1 MSTRDDQ
8 MDYPLVRTEPRKSGT
23 SGGRRVLVTGLGTFW
38 GGRVAQALEADP
50 DVDVIVGLD
59 VFEPTVE
66 LERTE
71 YVRVD
76 ANYSILSRIVR
87 ATQVDT
93 IIHTFL
99 VVDPTMMSTRSM
111 HEINVIGTMN
121 LFAAASTPDST
132 VRDVIVKSSTM
143 VYGSAPEDPTWFT
156 EDSERS
162 RRATQP
168 IERSLEAV
176 EGYVRDFAEDN
187 PHVNVAL
194 MRFSNVVGAEIE
206 TPLTRLLQAPLVPS
220 LAGFDPRFQFV
231 HERDVVR
238 ALLFAFDHH
247 IAGIYNVAGD
257 EQIPW
262 SEVARLCGRR
272 TLPFPPYGTS
282 LIAGPLRRLGLLN
295 LPDEYEML
303 LKYGR
308 GVDNSKF
315 KRAGFEY
322 LYSSAEAVEEFIESL
337 RLRRTIGAHR
347 PAYRYERD
355 VEQFFRHSPAVVR
368 ERPTRDSE
376 ATRTPRS
383 AGGYEEA

>member
-1 MSTRDDQ
+1 MSRISRS
-8 MDYPLVRTEPRKSGT
+8 PLDSVADRPPET
-23 SGGRRVLVTGLGTFW
+23 GRRVLVTGLGTFW

-50 DVDVIVGLD
+50 NVDVIVGLD

-99 VVDPTMMSTRSM
+99 VVDPTQMSRRSM

-121 LFAAASTPDST
+121 LFAAASSANST
-132 VRDVIVKSSTM
+132 VRNVIVKSSTM
-143 VYGSAPEDPTWFT
+143 VYGCAPEDPTWFT
-156 EDSERS
+156 EDTPRS
-162 RRATQP
+162 RRSHAP

-194 MRFSNVVGAEIE
+194 LRFSNVIGAEIE
-206 TPLTRLLQAPLVPS
+206 TPLTRMLQLPMVPS
-220 LAGFDPRFQFV
+220 LFGFDSRFQFI

-238 ALLFAFDHH
+238 ALLFAFDHNV
-247 IAGIYNVAGD
+247 AGVYNVAGD
-257 EQIPW
+257 GQLPW
-262 SEVARLCGRR
+262 SEVAAICGKR
-272 TLPFPPYGTS
+272 TMAFPPYGTQ
-282 LIAGPLRRLGLLN
+282 LFAGPLRQLGLMD
-295 LPDEYEML
+295 LPEEYEGL

-308 GVDNSKF
+308 GVDNQRF
-315 KRAGFEY
+315 KDIGFQYEHT
-322 LYSSAEAVEEFIESL
+322 SAEAVNAFIQSV
-337 RLRRTIGAHR
+337 RLRRTIGDHQ
-347 PAYRYERD
+347 PSYRYERD

-368 ERPTRDSE
+368 ERPQPDLTLPIDDTE
-376 ATRTPRS
+376 
-383 AGGYEEA
+383 

>member
-1 MSTRDDQ
+1 MNDENDMVPSQDAGTAEDSAADD
-8 MDYPLVRTEPRKSGT
+8 RARK
-23 SGGRRVLVTGLGTFW
+23 GRRVLVTGLGTFW

-87 ATQVDT
+87 ATEIDT

-99 VVDPTMMSTRSM
+99 VVDPTIMSTRSM

-156 EDSERS
+156 EDTPRS
-162 RRATQP
+162 RRAVKP

-176 EGYVRDFAEDN
+176 EGYVSDFATDN

-194 MRFSNVVGAEIE
+194 LRFSNVVGAEIE
-206 TPLTRLLQAPLVPS
+206 TPLTRLLQLPLVPR
-220 LAGFDPRFQFV
+220 LAGFDPRFQFI

-247 IAGIYNVAGD
+247 LAGVYNVAGD

-262 SEVARLCGRR
+262 SEVTRLCGRR
-272 TLPFPPYGTS
+272 GIPFLPYGTQ
-282 LIAGPLRRLGLLN
+282 LLAGPLRALRIMN
-295 LPDEYEML
+295 LPEEYETL

-315 KRAGFEY
+315 KDAGFDYEY
-322 LYSSAEAVEEFIESL
+322 TSAEAIEEFIESV
-337 RLRRTIGAHR
+337 RLRRTIGAHQ
-347 PAYRYERD
+347 PAYKYERD

-368 ERPTRDSE
+368 DRPVVTDAKDGAE
-376 ATRTPRS
+376 A
-383 AGGYEEA
+383 